1 MTPEEFKKYTRLFAD
16 WVSQYQEDKAN
27 YPVIPDIQPGEIKA
41 KIPIKPPLESCSIEN
56 ILEDF
61 DRDILPGITH
71 WQHPGFFAYFPAST
85 SEPSVLAEMLTA
97 ALGAQCMVWF
107 TSPAA
112 EELEE
117 RMMEWLRSMI
127 GLPSGFTGVI
137 QDTAST
143 STLVALLTARERK
156 SDWQINETGFAPIHK
171 YRVYASVNTHSSI
184 DKAVRIS
191 GIGFANL
198 IKIEVDENEAMKPE
212 SLRKAI
218 IQDLHEGYIPLAVV
232 GTFGTTSTTAIDPL
246 AEIGRIAA
254 DYGLWF
260 HVDAAYAGSALILPE
275 IRTLAEGIELADSI
289 VFNPHKWL
297 FTNFDCSAY
306 FIRDPKA
313 LVQTFSIMPEYL
325 KTPADQMV
333 NNYRDWGIQLGRR
346 FRALK
351 LWFVL
356 RFYGVSGL
364 QNLISNH
371 IQYAKWFESQIIQ
384 HPGFE
389 LLAPTTFSL
398 VCFRFKPASVRD
410 EQELNK
416 LNEELLNRINKC
428 GALFLT
434 HTTIKGKYSLRMV
447 AGRHDTKLI
456 HWENAWK
463 TICRISEEKK

>member
-1 MTPEEFKKYTRLFAD
+1 MTPEEYKKYTRHFAD
-16 WVSQYQEDKAN
+16 WVSQYQEDKEN
-27 YPVIPDIQPGEIKA
+27 YPVIPDILPGEIKA
-41 KIPIKPPLESCSIEN
+41 KIPKSPPLESCSIEN

-61 DRDILPGITH
+61 NRDILPGITH
-71 WQHPGFFAYFPAST
+71 LQHPGFFAYFPAST

-97 ALGAQCMVWF
+97 AIGAQCMVWF

-156 SDWQINETGFAPIHK
+156 SDWQINETGFASLHK

-198 IKIEVDENEAMKPE
+198 IKIEVDENEAMIPE
-212 SLRKAI
+212 SLRMAI
-218 IQDLHEGYIPLAVV
+218 IRDLQEGYIPLAVV

-246 AEIGRIAA
+246 AEIGHIAA
-254 DYGLWF
+254 EYGLWF
-260 HVDAAYAGSALILPE
+260 HLDAAYAGSALILPE
-275 IRTLAEGIELADSI
+275 IRPLAKGIELADSV
-289 VFNPHKWL
+289 VFNPHKWM

-306 FIRDPKA
+306 FIKDPKA
-313 LVQTFSIMPEYL
+313 LIQTFSIMPEYL
-325 KTPADQMV
+325 KTPADQLV

-364 QNLISNH
+364 QSLISNH
-371 IQYAKWFESQIIQ
+371 IQYAKWFESQIMQ
-384 HPGFE
+384 HPDFE

-398 VCFRFKPASVRD
+398 VCFRFKPASVRG

-416 LNEELLNRINKC
+416 LNEELLNRINKS
-428 GALFLT
+428 GELFLT
-434 HTTIKGKYSLRMV
+434 HTTIQGKSSLRMV

-463 TICRISEEKK
+463 IIGKISEEKK